1 MSYQTNF
8 LKIKCFY
15 CKDELTMGELD
26 THFKKPY
33 LNQQKP
39 CCYQCSEK
47 LLQEVKKKYQE
58 SLKRDKVV
66 ERMDEIED
74 QKFSWGEPRQ

>member
-1 MSYQTNF
+1 MKYKDNF

-39 CCYQCSEK
+39 CCFQCSEK
-47 LLQEVKKKYQE
+47 LLQEVRAKYKE
-58 SLKRDKVV
+58 SLKRDKN
-66 ERMDEIED
+66 EEYCDYIED
-74 QKFSWGEPRQ
+74 QRRCRL